1 MATYSGPSKDSG
13 PGGPWYA
20 LSNTS
25 FRRLWIASWLWMT
38 CMMMELAVASWLV
51 LQLTDSPF
59 SVALVGTFRMLPM
72 FVVGIAVGELA
83 DRLPKKRLMVGAQFL
98 HVTGASAMLF
108 LLTMGWIQPWHVY
121 ICTFLIGTAM
131 TTDFPA
137 RRGYFAQMFESS
149 RLNNVIAL
157 ETAAMMGSFMLGPLL
172 GGMLIELVDF
182 TGSYI
187 VMVSIFVVSLLIVIT
202 IRSAEPIESAE
213 RQDGVIKDVIE
224 GMKFARNN
232 PTLWSLF
239 LVTAVVNFLG
249 FPFMQLVPVISRDV
263 LGIGAFLYGLLAA
276 SMGIGS
282 FAGSMLLASIK
293 VRNPQAYFCLGAL
306 VLQFSIA
313 AFAYSEFYPLSF
325 LILIVAGI
333 GQSGFASMQS
343 SITLQAAPPAMR
355 GRAVGVIL
363 LAIGLHPLGA
373 VLLGKLAEVINPQ
386 HALGLLGITGFI
398 LVLSLRIA
406 LPAIQGWPW
415 QNENSN

>member
-1 MATYSGPSKDSG
+1 MATDFVPGGDSR
-13 PGGPWYA
+13 PPGPWYA
-20 LSNTS
+20 LSNRS

-72 FVVGIAVGELA
+72 FVVGIAAGQLS
-83 DRLPKKRLMVGAQFL
+83 DRLPKKHLMVSAQLL
-98 HVTGASAMLF
+98 HVTGASVMLC
-108 LLTMGWIQPWHVY
+108 LIVTGWLQPWHIYV
-121 ICTFLIGTAM
+121 CTFLIGTAM

-137 RRGYFAQMFESS
+137 RRGYFAQVFESS
-149 RLNNVIAL
+149 KLNNVIAL
-157 ETAAMMGSFMLGPLL
+157 ETAAMMGSFMLGPLF
-172 GGMLIELVDF
+172 GGLLIELVDF
-182 TGSYI
+182 TGAYI
-187 VMVSIFVVSLLIVIT
+187 VMVTTFVVSLLIVLSV
-202 IRSAEPIESAE
+202 RPVEPLQPSG
-213 RQDGVIKDVIE
+213 RRKGMIKDIIE

-249 FPFMQLVPVISRDV
+249 FPFMQLVPVIARDV
-263 LGIGAFLYGLLAA
+263 LGIGPFLYGLLAA

-282 FAGSMLLASIK
+282 FGGALLLASIK
-293 VRNPQAYFCLGAL
+293 VRKPQAYFCVGAL
-306 VLQFSIA
+306 ILQLSIA
-313 AFAYSEFYPLSF
+313 LFAYSEIYPLSF

-343 SITLQAAPPAMR
+343 AITLQAAPPEMR

-373 VLLGKLAEVINPQ
+373 IVLGNLAELINPQ
-386 HALGLLGITGFI
+386 HALGILGITGFI
-398 LVLSLRIA
+398 LVLSLRTA